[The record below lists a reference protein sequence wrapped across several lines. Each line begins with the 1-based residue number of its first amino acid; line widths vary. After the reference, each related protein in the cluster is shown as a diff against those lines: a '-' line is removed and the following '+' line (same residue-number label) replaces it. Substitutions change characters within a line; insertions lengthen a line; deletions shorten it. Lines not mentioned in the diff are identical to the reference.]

1 MWAQVR
7 GLNPYALDYPVCE
20 EPGAE
25 TRIPRESA
33 FPPAVDHIR
42 AAGRNQRYKLLSH
55 SLAPFVGGAD
65 AFAQASWTKEGAR
78 AGYEPCE
85 YFAGCLGSCV
95 DFGDG
100 G

>member
-1 MWAQVR
+1 MQECASLQNDMWAQVR

-25 TRIPRESA
+25 MRIPRESA
-33 FPPAVDHIR
+33 FPPAPEHIR

-55 SLAPFVGGAD
+55 ALAPLLGGRE
-65 AFAQASWTKEGAR
+65 AFDQPSWTKAGAA

-85 YFAGCLGSCV
+85 
-95 DFGDG
+95 
-100 G
+100 